1 MKKTLK
7 LHLRR
12 GERLY
17 LNGAVFEVDRK
28 VSVSLL
34 NEARFL
40 LGQHVMQPDQAS
52 TALRRLYLLIQSMII
67 SPDDGDKLDSMASAL
82 IQQSIVAYSNELITA
97 ELGRVLKLVERKRHY
112 EAMKV
117 LSVLFSVEDALCSI
131 DAAMVNSKIEE
142 PA

>member
-17 LNGAVFEVDRK
+17 LNGAVIEVDRK

-34 NEARFL
+34 NDASFL
-40 LGQHVMQPDQAS
+40 LGQHVMQPEQAS

-67 SPDDGDKLDSMASAL
+67 SPEDGDKLDSTASAL
-82 IQQSIVAYSNELITA
+82 IEQSIVAYSNELITA
-97 ELGRVLKLVERKRHY
+97 ELGRVLDLVERKRHY

-117 LSVLFSVEDALCSI
+117 LSVLFPVEDALCSL
-131 DAAMVNSKIEE
+131 DSAVAKSKIME